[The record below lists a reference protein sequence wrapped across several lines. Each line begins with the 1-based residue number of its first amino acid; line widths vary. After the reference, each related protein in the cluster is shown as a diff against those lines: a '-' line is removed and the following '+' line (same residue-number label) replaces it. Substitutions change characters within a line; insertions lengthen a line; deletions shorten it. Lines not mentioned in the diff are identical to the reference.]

1 MQRDNASVAVTEH
14 ARDSAVRPE
23 ADETIRVFKVEVPA
37 GLGHAETLT
46 GFSATSNP
54 LKPLS

>member
-14 ARDSAVRPE
+14 ARDSAVRPKAGE
-23 ADETIRVFKVEVPA
+23 AIRVLEAEVSA

>member
-1 MQRDNASVAVTEH
+1 MQRDNASVAVTKDTP
-14 ARDSAVRPE
+14 DSAVRPE
-23 ADETIRVFKVEVPA
+23 AGEAIRVFKAEVSA

-54 LKPLS
+54 LKPLF